1 MRLRSSAS
9 KFAIALHIAC
19 IALAHPSLAEVS
31 YAPSLAEMHPETIEL
46 LENDKISILAESG
59 AQRRY
64 AERFSEIVYEA
75 VFETT
80 GEPAGKGL
88 VVIGNAKDPHPILL
102 LKDYFETL
110 YGAESEA
117 EKANI
122 QILFGKTLEE
132 FEKGSQ
138 EMKKEVGLDLDS
150 VAHVVPMP
158 LEGPILN
165 LYQIAKQE
173 NFDESRINER
183 IQDPDSFRRVAAS
196 FENYDWAVYLPPKN
210 AIDKALKEIL
220 PAVMKKE
227 KMGFFKRSLVR
238 GAVATFKPLIRDA
251 MEGVRK
257 STMYDAI
264 LATTGDLNDGDRAA
278 LTGAY
283 LESLMPRGN
292 LIPGKKTDRSLEAIR
307 EQKRKNAEYA
317 KDPYIEPTETLPL
330 DLPAY
335 ASLEGEY
342 ETSWGQPIRIYQ
354 DEGAFQ
360 FRRAENDPRKL
371 LPVGDRL
378 FTVEDRK
385 MTIEFLADE
394 TNRIAKA
401 EIRRERHRET
411 INRIVRIEPE

>member
-1 MRLRSSAS
+1 MLPRIAISISCLALLCASFALTPAGRS
-9 KFAIALHIAC
+9 
-19 IALAHPSLAEVS
+19 EVS

-59 AQRRY
+59 SQRRY

-102 LKDYFETL
+102 LKEHFDTL
-110 YGAESEA
+110 YGAGSED

-122 QILFGKTLEE
+122 QIIFGKTLQE
-132 FEKGSQ
+132 FEKGSE
-138 EMKKEVGLDLDS
+138 EMRKEVGLELDS
-150 VAHVVPMP
+150 IAHVVPMP

-173 NFDESRINER
+173 EFDTAKINSR
-183 IQDPDSFRRVAAS
+183 IQDPDSFQQVVAS
-196 FENYDWAVYLPPKN
+196 FEDYDWAVYLPPKN

-257 STMYDAI
+257 SMMYDAI
-264 LATTGDLNDGDRAA
+264 LSSTSDLSEGDRKE
-278 LTGAY
+278 LTEAY
-283 LESLMPRGN
+283 LGSLMPRGN
-292 LIPGKKTDRSLEAIR
+292 LLPGKKTDRSLDAIR

-317 KDPYIEPTETLPL
+317 KDPYIEPAEIQPL
-330 DLPAY
+330 DLEAY
-335 ASLEGEY
+335 ASYKGEY
-342 ETSWGQPIRIYQ
+342 KTKGDQTIRVYR
-354 DEGAFQ
+354 EGDSFL
-360 FRRAENDPRKL
+360 FRRAENKPRPL
-371 LPVGDRL
+371 LPVGGSL

-394 TNRIAKA
+394 SGKFMEA
-401 EIRRERHRET
+401 EIRRDRHRET
-411 INRIVRIEPE
+411 IARKD